1 MRQLKITQ
9 RITSRHETSLDKYLS
24 DISKYS
30 PLSVE
35 EETDLFKQI
44 EVLNPN
50 DKEDEE
56 KILKIKDKIIKANLR
71 FVVSVAKNEMV
82 SGMQLQD
89 LINEWNIWLAKAV
102 DRFDYKRWFKLISY
116 AVWWIRQAIKQ
127 YINENTSVIRHPMNQ
142 EGLRKKVQ
150 KFISE
155 FQQKYNYSPTKKEI
169 MDGLWLSDKEYNNYT
184 DTKSST
190 IIESFDSP
198 LMRDEEDTLYDV
210 VEDQYAKR
218 PDVDILLESE
228 RQCILYKLK
237 QLLTSKEFNVVTEL
251 SGILTGKEK
260 TLQEVADKFDYS
272 RERVRQ
278 IRDKSYKK
286 LKKDRELYILFQSY
300 NE

>member
-150 KFISE
+150 KFISLNSSSENNNNINFDINTIKFNLSNISNE
-155 FQQKYNYSPTKKEI
+155 FTQIFSEI
-169 MDGLWLSDKEYNNYT
+169 Q
-184 DTKSST
+184 
-190 IIESFDSP
+190 IILE
-198 LMRDEEDTLYDV
+198 LV
-210 VEDQYAKR
+210 
-218 PDVDILLESE
+218 ILI
-228 RQCILYKLK
+228 QIIIILKIY
-237 QLLTSKEFNVVTEL
+237 
-251 SGILTGKEK
+251 
-260 TLQEVADKFDYS
+260 
-272 RERVRQ
+272 
-278 IRDKSYKK
+278 
-286 LKKDRELYILFQSY
+286 
-300 NE
+300 